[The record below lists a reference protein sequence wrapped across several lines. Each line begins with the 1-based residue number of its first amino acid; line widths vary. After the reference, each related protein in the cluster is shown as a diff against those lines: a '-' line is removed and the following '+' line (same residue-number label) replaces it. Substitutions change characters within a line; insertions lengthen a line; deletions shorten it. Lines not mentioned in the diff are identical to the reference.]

1 MSLRLHHG
9 RGSRRQRTL
18 PGSLEVH
25 GRGRMHGTSK
35 LLKLLNNDMQKI
47 LKLNTDNDFQMQN
60 RSF

>member
-18 PGSLEVH
+18 PRSPEVH
-25 GRGRMHGTSK
+25 GRGWMHGTSK
-35 LLKLLNNDMQKI
+35 LFKLMSNDMQKI
-47 LKLNTDNDFQMQN
+47 LKLNADNDFQMRN